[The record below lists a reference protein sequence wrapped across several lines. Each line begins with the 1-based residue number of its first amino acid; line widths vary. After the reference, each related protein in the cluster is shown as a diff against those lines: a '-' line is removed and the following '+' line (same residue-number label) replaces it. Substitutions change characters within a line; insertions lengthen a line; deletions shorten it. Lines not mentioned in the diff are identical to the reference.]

1 MIKAK
6 GIAALKSKEVLVP
19 YSFERRDPKEYDVVI
34 DIKYSGIC
42 HSDIHMT
49 RDEWGFG
56 AAFPMVPGHE
66 IAGIV
71 KTVGSKVTKYK
82 IGDRVGVGCMVDS
95 CRECAHC
102 KEDMEQYCISGN
114 TLTYGSLEKDGST
127 ITQGGYSDVIVVNE
141 DFVLRIPDNLPLD
154 KAAPLLCAGITT
166 YSPLNHWKTG
176 PGKKVAVMGLG
187 GLGHMAVKL
196 AKAMG
201 AEVTVL
207 SGSVSKEQDAKKLG
221 ADYFLFTKESGVF
234 QGNALRFDL
243 IINTISSA
251 DLNMAEYFGLLKMDG
266 TLVSV
271 GAPEKPL
278 SIHPFPLIMMRRN
291 FAGSVIGSIKETQEM
306 LDFCGKHNITPEI
319 ELIQPKQVNEAYARV
334 LNSDIRY
341 RFVIDMGKI

>member
-6 GIAALKSKEVLVP
+6 GIAALKSKEALVP

-34 DIKYSGIC
+34 DIKYCGIC

-71 KTVGSKVTKYK
+71 KTIGSKVTKYK

-102 KEDMEQYCISGN
+102 KEEMEQYCIPGN

-221 ADYFLFTKESGVF
+221 ADHFLFTKESGVF
-234 QGNALRFDL
+234 QENALRFDL

-319 ELIQPKQVNEAYARV
+319 ELIQPKHVNEAYARV